1 MGIDYACIIGEGVAF
16 SEAFIL
22 QVPAEVVDKIR
33 DGCYGDTLIITT
45 LYKNMSVRMFGDG
58 DGDYDMLPSI
68 LDPGR
73 PRADILKDAWAVLDL
88 TDTEQAIVDSLKE
101 TDDLRVG
108 LMIQHYAW

>member
-16 SEAFIL
+16 SEAFIRRL
-22 QVPAEVVDKIR
+22 PAEVVDKIR
-33 DGCYGDTLIITT
+33 DGCHGDILIIKT
-45 LYKNMSVRMFGDG
+45 LYKNTSVQMFD

-73 PRADILKDAWAVLDL
+73 PRADILNDAWAVLEL
-88 TDTEQAIVDSLKE
+88 TDTEKTIVDSLKE